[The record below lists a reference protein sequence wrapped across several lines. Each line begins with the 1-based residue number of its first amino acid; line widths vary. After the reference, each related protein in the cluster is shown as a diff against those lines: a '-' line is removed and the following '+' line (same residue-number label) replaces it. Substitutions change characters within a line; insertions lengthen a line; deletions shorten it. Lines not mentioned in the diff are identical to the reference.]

1 MAYVP
6 TFVTKATVADFHPL
20 ITVAMISD
28 TMIRSAERR
37 VRRDLLKI
45 SRLSGVSITVEM
57 LTATE
62 ESAYFLEDLED
73 AAMYACLSLMNS
85 TGAGNTTVGPITSV
99 SGDGMAKTHGYITG
113 SSGGSLGDI
122 LATAEEFYQRTMRDI
137 IQEYLSLGY
146 GPTTKPIGRYNE
158 IYDEDYW
165 AEGYD
170 SRKEEG
176 NYTDADDNYG
186 EDVD

>member
-6 TFVTKATVADFHPL
+6 VFVTKATIADMHPL
-20 ITVAMISD
+20 ITAAMITD

-45 SRLSGVSITVEM
+45 SRLCGVSITVEM
-57 LTATE
+57 LYATTE
-62 ESAYFLEDLED
+62 AAYFREDLED
-73 AAMYACLSLMNS
+73 AAMYACLSTMNS
-85 TGAGNTTVGPITSV
+85 MGYGNTTVGPITSV
-99 SGDGMAKTHGYITG
+99 SGDGMAKTHGYLSG
-113 SSGGSLGDI
+113 SSGGALGDV
-122 LATAEEFYQRTMRDI
+122 LATAEEFYQSTMRDI

-158 IYDEDYW
+158 IYDEDFW

-170 SRKEEG
+170 TRKEEG
-176 NYTDADDNYG
+176 NYSEADD
-186 EDVD
+186 